1 MHRDS
6 KRTRNGQEKFLRR
19 EKFCSSA
26 DEQDFVRGVPREAP
40 ERPPAAVTWASRRQG
55 HDENDKPTGEVLGTD
70 VNVNVQF
77 NNDGN
82 ADFSDNTNENP
93 NSKLFS
99 YSMSSFGKHGKHR
112 RRHEVNSEK

>member
-1 MHRDS
+1 MRRDS
-6 KRTRNGQEKFLRR
+6 KRTRNGQEKFLLR

-26 DEQDFVRGVPREAP
+26 DEQDFVRGVPRKAP

-55 HDENDKPTGEVLGTD
+55 HDESDKPTGKMSRTD

-82 ADFSDNTNENP
+82 ADFSDNTNGPPQLEAFQ
-93 NSKLFS
+93 L
-99 YSMSSFGKHGKHR
+99 
-112 RRHEVNSEK
+112 

>member
-1 MHRDS
+1 MNGFYRDS

-26 DEQDFVRGVPREAP
+26 DEQDFVRGVPRKAP
-40 ERPPAAVTWASRRQG
+40 ERPPAAVTWANRRQG

-77 NNDGN
+77 NNGGN
-82 ADFSDNTNENP
+82 ADFSDSTN
-93 NSKLFS
+93 
-99 YSMSSFGKHGKHR
+99 GA
-112 RRHEVNSEK
+112 V